1 MLEYVN
7 DNNNNIKASSKF
19 ILIISTLLLVMFLI
33 IGYLDKS
40 LSKESLL
47 FNITLFFGINIIA
60 LFFYVILFCMNLYLK
75 NANNKIMKM
84 GEKKQGYIFSTGQMP
99 YYKTGFIPE
108 NYLLISVE
116 NKTYKIEHLTT
127 NNAYRLLEKYFMKK
141 YRKSDSTNWKNYDT
155 NFNEN
160 IPIDVYMYKNKIYAH
175 LKSVNIN
182 FLT

>member
-84 GEKKQGYIFSTGQMP
+84 GKKSKDIYFQQG
-99 YYKTGFIPE
+99 KC
-108 NYLLISVE
+108 LIT
-116 NKTYKIEHLTT
+116 KQDLYQKITY
-127 NNAYRLLEKYFMKK
+127 
-141 YRKSDSTNWKNYDT
+141 
-155 NFNEN
+155 
-160 IPIDVYMYKNKIYAH
+160 
-175 LKSVNIN
+175 
-182 FLT
+182 

>member
-60 LFFYVILFCMNLYLK
+60 LFFYVILFFLNIFLK
-75 NANNKIMKM
+75 RGNIIIIKFILN
-84 GEKKQGYIFSTGQMP
+84 IF
-99 YYKTGFIPE
+99 
-108 NYLLISVE
+108 NY
-116 NKTYKIEHLTT
+116 
-127 NNAYRLLEKYFMKK
+127 
-141 YRKSDSTNWKNYDT
+141 
-155 NFNEN
+155 
-160 IPIDVYMYKNKIYAH
+160 
-175 LKSVNIN
+175 
-182 FLT
+182 